1 MVPESLRAEVV
12 NSKLSPRPMAAA
24 MIDFDGTLSL
34 LREGWD
40 HVMTG
45 MMVEE
50 LKTLPATRESPEQL
64 VKLVNDWVVKLNGQ
78 PTIDQMI
85 ALANEVKIRG
95 GEPRSATEYKQR
107 YLSLLMETVNK
118 RKQQIVRDSAPATW
132 LVPGAQEMLQT
143 LKNRRMPMLLA
154 SGTDLDALK
163 TEAKL
168 LQVDEYFNQ
177 GIIGP
182 ESDTSTFTKAG
193 ACDEM
198 LARLGLPG
206 KSLLNIGD
214 GFVETKLTRDRGG
227 IAIGV
232 AYDVNR
238 PGEYHAWRREQLIR
252 AGADLIVPDLTQ
264 GELLLNWILDG
275 NIT

>member
-12 NSKLSPRPMAAA
+12 NSKLSPRPVAAA

-50 LKTLPATRESPEQL
+50 LKTLPASRESPEQL

-95 GEPRSATEYKQR
+95 GEPRPATEYKQR

-118 RKQQIVRDSAPATW
+118 RKQQIARDSAPATW
-132 LVPGAQEMLQT
+132 LVPGAQAMLQT
-143 LKNRRMPMLLA
+143 MKKRRMPMLLA

-182 ESDTSTFTKAG
+182 ESDTSTFTKDG

-198 LARLGLPG
+198 LERLGLPG

-232 AYDVNR
+232 AYDANR

-264 GELLLNWILDG
+264 SELLLNWILDG